1 MYCREP
7 SHLLGVLFLVISA
20 NVFAQE
26 RLCPDG
32 KRSYFGAC
40 PDGGNDSRRLPIPEP
55 RPVPI
60 QPTRVRQ
67 LTAPCRQNFQ

>member
-55 RPVPI
+55 RPVPN
-60 QPTRVRQ
+60 QVTRVRQ